1 MAFELIL
8 LGALIF
14 IFIISFCGLLQ
25 KIKQTYDRERL
36 IAERIARHRAD
47 TRRISTESFT
57 EIYVNP
63 AFNNS
68 SNGGVFPTAPPPYS
82 LFYSEAPPQ
91 YDEVVKVHRA
101 NVSSVESELSP
112 EPETV
117 SDTGPPPYT
126 INLTLVTEATN
137 RPQ

>member
-36 IAERIARHRAD
+36 LAERIAR
-47 TRRISTESFT
+47 RREDAQRRSTESFT

-63 AFNNS
+63 TFNNS

-82 LFYSEAPPQ
+82 LFYSEAPPK
-91 YDEVVKVHRA
+91 YNEAVKVHQA
-101 NVSSVESELSP
+101 NVSSIESELSP
-112 EPETV
+112 EPDTV
-117 SDTGPPPYT
+117 PDTGPPPYT
-126 INLTLVTEATN
+126 INLSLVAETTN